1 MAEFGGEGW
10 EEGEA
15 WLVGWGNG
23 RGGRETEVGERGDEG
38 VCCVHV
44 CISLLGYRGRGPSV
58 DGQAKVWWW
67 ISLLKWGGCA
77 AMRSVY
83 GSQGRMRFA
92 MDFEHFLWKVLMVD
106 LRVECMILS

>member
-1 MAEFGGEGW
+1 MKRGW
-10 EEGEA
+10 
-15 WLVGWGNG
+15 W
-23 RGGRETEVGERGDEG
+23 VGETAGGAGRLRLEKEAMRVSVASMSVFRCLDIGAG
-38 VCCVHV
+38 
-44 CISLLGYRGRGPSV
+44 GRGPSV

>member
-1 MAEFGGEGW
+1 
-10 EEGEA
+10 
-15 WLVGWGNG
+15 VVWGNG
-23 RGGRETEVGERGDEG
+23 RGGRETEDGERGDEG